1 MKAYAFVFAKT
12 HGANR
17 RRKSSPLAN
26 RDSENFYFAF
36 AGGDRPPL
44 LLQFHHPARN
54 PLLRPSNLS
63 LPSHPYFSLL
73 FLIFFFSTSLI
84 NKTIKES
91 KTSQKK
97 RFNLDF

>member
-26 RDSENFYFAF
+26 RDRENFYFAF
-36 AGGDRPPL
+36 VGGDRPPL
-44 LLQFHHPARN
+44 LLQFLHPARN
-54 PLLRPSNLS
+54 PP
-63 LPSHPYFSLL
+63 LPSHPYFSLI
-73 FLIFFFSTSLI
+73 FLNFFFSTSPI

-91 KTSQKK
+91 KTSKK
-97 RFNLDF
+97 EKKTALT